1 MPFPALSQNY
11 TPFQLFI
18 KFFRSQSLKSGK
30 EEDASNMDDYGIGDF
45 DYEVEEN
52 SAKYKTLN
60 DKTLLYFITNYRP
73 DKNNSNLVNLVS
85 CV

>member
-1 MPFPALSQNY
+1 
-11 TPFQLFI
+11 
-18 KFFRSQSLKSGK
+18 
-30 EEDASNMDDYGIGDF
+30 MDDFGIEDF

-73 DKNNSNLVNLVS
+73 DKNNSNLVNY
-85 CV
+85 